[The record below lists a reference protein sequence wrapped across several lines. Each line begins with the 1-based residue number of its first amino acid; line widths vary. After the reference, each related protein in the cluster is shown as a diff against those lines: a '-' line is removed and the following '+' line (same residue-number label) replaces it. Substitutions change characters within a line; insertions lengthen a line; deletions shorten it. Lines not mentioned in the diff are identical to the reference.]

1 MHVQVKHG
9 DHEDGQMHLFQ
20 RKVSQSCGAAASAP
34 SVVAALRH
42 RNQKA
47 PPRQTRAERH
57 AAKPR
62 RRSGQV
68 ASGIGQVASGIGQV
82 ASGIGQVASGIGQV
96 ASGIFTKA
104 NFTELMRETFVR
116 KGRWVRPR
124 GSATHTLQR
133 NAHVANA
140 QRTRCK
146 RATHTLQR
154 NAHVA
159 AQRTRCNAQ
168 RTRCKRATHT
178 LQRNAHVANAQRAL
192 VQRTRCNRNGC
203 TARLS
208 LSRAQVSVCGMNGPC
223 GCAARSS
230 RFSTKQKRF
239 VPKPLSPEP

>member
-20 RKVSQSCGAAASAP
+20 RKVSRSRGAATSAP

-68 ASGIGQVASGIGQV
+68 ASGIGQVASGI
-82 ASGIGQVASGIGQV
+82 
-96 ASGIFTKA
+96 FTKS
-104 NFTELMRETFVR
+104 NFNELMRETFVR

-133 NAHVANA
+133 ATHTLQTRSAHVANA
-140 QRTRCK
+140 QRTRCN
-146 RATHTLQR
+146 ATHTLQAR
-154 NAHVA
+154 NAHL
-159 AQRTRCNAQ
+159 CNAHLPMQ
-168 RTRCKRATHT
+168 RLHCTPAAEPSSGRGVRHERPVWLCSALIEILDKTKAVRAET
-178 LQRNAHVANAQRAL
+178 LKPAAL
-192 VQRTRCNRNGC
+192 N
-203 TARLS
+203 
-208 LSRAQVSVCGMNGPC
+208 
-223 GCAARSS
+223 
-230 RFSTKQKRF
+230 
-239 VPKPLSPEP
+239 PKALKP